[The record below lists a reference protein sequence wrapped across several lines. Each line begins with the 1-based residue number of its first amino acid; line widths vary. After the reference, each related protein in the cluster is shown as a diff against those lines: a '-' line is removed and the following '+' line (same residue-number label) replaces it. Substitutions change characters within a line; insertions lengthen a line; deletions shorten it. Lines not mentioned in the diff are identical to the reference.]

1 MYRASDGYLLHVRH
15 WRPAGAVRGVVVSLH
30 GIQSHSGWYA
40 YSSSRLAAAG
50 YKVFFLDRRG
60 SGLNRSQR
68 GHAIHEER
76 LLNDIRQFL
85 GRLSDDQPDIAGVP
99 RVLTGVSWGGK
110 LAAAYAAAHP
120 RDFQAVALLYP
131 GLYSRLQPQ
140 WWQRLRLAYAASNE
154 WGHVTA
160 PIPLNEP
167 ELFTDSAKWRDFIHR
182 DELALQRVSVD
193 FLRSNLRLTKLIEDR
208 AAAIDVPVLMML
220 AGRDDV
226 IDNARSRAWF
236 ERLTTSRKKLVE
248 YPAAR
253 HTLEFEEE
261 PDRFI
266 DELIAWL
273 NTAVSDPDASSVRV
287 TSR

>member
-1 MYRASDGYLLHVRH
+1 VYRASDGYLLHVRH
-15 WRPAGAVRGVVVSLH
+15 WRPVGAVRGVVISLH

-50 YKVFFLDRRG
+50 HEVFFLDRRG
-60 SGLNRSQR
+60 SGLNRPQR

-85 GRLSDDQPDIAGVP
+85 GRLSEDRPDLAAVP

-110 LAAAYAAAHP
+110 LAAAYAASYP
-120 RDFQAVALLYP
+120 RDFRAVALLYP

-167 ELFTDSAKWRDFIHR
+167 ELFTDSPKWQDFIHR

-208 AAAIDVPVLMML
+208 AAAINIPVLMML

-226 IDNARSRAWF
+226 IDNVRNRAWF
-236 ERLTTSRKKLVE
+236 DRLTTSRKRLIE
-248 YPAAR
+248 YPEAR
-253 HTLEFEEE
+253 HTLEFENE
-261 PDRFI
+261 PDGFI
-266 DELIAWL
+266 DELIAWVHS
-273 NTAVSDPDASSVRV
+273 AVSVRD
-287 TSR
+287 TLR